1 MATMAPT
8 RTPHPLQ
15 SGFDLGSLWLASGAI
30 GILARGAIIL
40 SLPELGRGLVWV
52 DGVLTPSASL
62 LAPVAIA
69 IPVLCALLLAQGGVR
84 KLIDMHIPGRLLE
97 DAPPSSIVPSVALVA
112 VGNIVLLA
120 AALYAATHSNG
131 DHGVTRMMLLLLGV
145 VFLSALP
152 GRVLRTRIEKRP
164 GWRGDASLA
173 VADAVT
179 LGVGLLVAGRL
190 ASPGVLSHVPA
201 ALVVY
206 AAAVTFVISL
216 FFALLVGA
224 SRQERERGRGG
235 SSGFLR
241 TFSDRIV
248 DARVA
253 SPTLRH
259 YETAHRVVVVAAVSV
274 AVLVVV
280 LSLAMNIVL
289 P

>member
-1 MATMAPT
+1 MVTTAPS

-97 DAPPSSIVPSVALVA
+97 EAPPSSIVPSAALVA

-131 DHGVTRMMLLLLGV
+131 DHGVTRMMLPLLGV
-145 VFLSALP
+145 VLLSALP
-152 GRVLRTRIEKRP
+152 GRVLRVRIENRP
-164 GWRGDASLA
+164 GWRGDVSLT
-173 VADAVT
+173 VADAAT
-179 LGVGLLVAGRL
+179 FGVGLLIVGRL
-190 ASPGVLSHVPA
+190 ASPGVLSRVPVDLTLSVA
-201 ALVVY
+201 VAVLV
-206 AAAVTFVISL
+206 ASL
-216 FFALLVGA
+216 FIAFLVRA
-224 SRQERERGRGG
+224 SRQERAQRKPGA
-235 SSGFLR
+235 SGLLR
-241 TFSDRIV
+241 TLSDRIV
-248 DARVA
+248 DARIA

-259 YETAHRVVVVAAVSV
+259 YEMAHRVVVAVAVS
-274 AVLVVV
+274 ALVLFVLLSLVMNVV
-280 LSLAMNIVL
+280 L

>member
-1 MATMAPT
+1 MVTTAPT
-8 RTPHPLQ
+8 HTPHALQ
-15 SGFDLGSLWLASGAI
+15 SGFDLGSLWLASGAVS
-30 GILARGAIIL
+30 ILSRSAIIL
-40 SLPELGRGLVWV
+40 ALPALGRGLTWRN
-52 DGVLTPSASL
+52 GVLTPDLAL
-62 LAPVAIA
+62 LIPVAVA
-69 IPVLCALLLAQGGVR
+69 VPVLCALRIAQGSVQR
-84 KLIDMHIPGRLLE
+84 LIDMRIPGRLLE
-97 DAPPSSIVPSVALVA
+97 DAPPSSIAPSVVLVA
-112 VGNIVLLA
+112 IGNVVLIA
-120 AALYAATHSNG
+120 TAFFAATHSEG
-131 DHGVTRMMLLLLGV
+131 DHGVARMMLLLLGA

-206 AAAVTFVISL
+206 VAAVTFVISL

-224 SRQERERGRGG
+224 SRQERARGRGG

-259 YETAHRVVVVAAVSV
+259 YETAHRVVVVATVSV
-274 AVLVVV
+274 AVLVAV